1 MRFHRKPL
9 GRIFVADSDAFNQY
23 LDRAVKH
30 YSSLFTLPSYRN
42 IVVFS
47 ALICLAAGSASAL
60 ILSPS
65 YLGLIIGLLLGV
77 ILFAITALLNYFLRF
92 LVLKKDPI
100 YDLRR
105 VSALSLYCW
114 ILWLFFIFMG
124 CGAAV
129 FYGAVWAIRLYLIGF
144 SAVLI
149 LRLIVLYV
157 TSTSGFKRFLI
168 ASIIPPFLCL
178 APLMSLW
185 LDVADFWRITLF
197 LFYALGVALV
207 SSYLFFFFLNS
218 VGRRAVGFSSLSI
231 FKAFLMNWIA
241 DLNAPFEVFLEN
253 LSEEQDVNVSVLRF
267 DGSNGKAFMVVPSVH
282 PGPFK
287 NIGSSLLPSM
297 LKKALEQKFGGV
309 ACVPLGLLG
318 HELDLASQ
326 VQSQKIIDCVVESAF
341 FKVDED
347 RATPFVKVKNG
358 LATACCQVFGKTAF
372 IALSLAP
379 STTEDLPRELGSII
393 QREARRHGLKACVVV
408 NAHNSINGPLDSKQ
422 AFEALEA
429 AAKACLEKAVS
440 MDRQPFK
447 IGAATIMPKDFGLAE
462 GMGPGGITVLVVEV
476 GGQKAAYVIFDGN
489 NMVSGL
495 RDKILSALQTMGV
508 DEGEV
513 FTTDTHSVNAVT
525 LNARGYHP
533 IGEVIDHERLI
544 EYVKEAARTAL
555 ASLEPARVGFRD
567 VVVQNVKVIGQ
578 DALEKLCL
586 LPDIVIR
593 WAKRVVVPLFALTFL
608 LLMLFL
614 LWI

>member
-1 MRFHRKPL
+1 MT
-9 GRIFVADSDAFNQY
+9 ASDLVNQY

-30 YSSLFTLPSYRN
+30 YSSLFALPSYRN
-42 IVVFS
+42 VVVFS
-47 ALICLAAGSASAL
+47 ALTCLVAGLASAL
-60 ILSPS
+60 IFSPPHA
-65 YLGLIIGLLLGV
+65 GLIIGLLLGV
-77 ILFAITALLNYFLRF
+77 VFFAITAILNYFLT
-92 LVLKKDPI
+92 VLFFKKDPV
-100 YDLRR
+100 YNLRR

-114 ILWLFFIFMG
+114 ILWLFFIFVG
-124 CGAAV
+124 CGVAV
-129 FYGAVWAIRLYLIGF
+129 FYGAMWAVRLCLTGF

-149 LRLIVLYV
+149 LRFIVLYV
-157 TSTSGFKRFLI
+157 TSSSGFKRFLI

-178 APLMSLW
+178 VPFTFLW
-185 LDVADFWRITLF
+185 LGVADFWRISIF
-197 LFYALGVALV
+197 LAYALGVALA
-207 SSYLFFFFLNS
+207 SSYFFIFLLNS
-218 VGRRAVGFSSLSI
+218 VGKRKVGFSSLSI
-231 FKAFLMNWIA
+231 FKAFLLNWIA
-241 DLNAPFEVFLEN
+241 DLNAPFEVFLEK

-267 DGSNGKAFMVVPSVH
+267 DGSKVKAFIVVPSVH

-326 VQSQKIIDCVVESAF
+326 VQSQRIIDCVVESAF
-341 FKVDED
+341 FKAEGDK
-347 RATPFVKVKNG
+347 ATPFNKVKNG

-379 STTEDLPRELGSII
+379 NTTEDLPQELGSII
-393 QREARRHGLKACVVV
+393 QREAKKHGLKACVVV
-408 NAHNSINGPLDSKQ
+408 NAHNSINCPLDSKQ

-429 AAKACLEKAVS
+429 ASKACLEKAVS

-495 RDKILSALQTMGV
+495 REKILSALQTIGI

-533 IGEVIDHERLI
+533 IGEVMDHERLI
-544 EYVKEAARTAL
+544 EYVKEATCTAL

-586 LPDIVIR
+586 LPDMVIR
-593 WAKRVVVPLFALTFL
+593 RAKRVVVPLFALTFL
-608 LLMLFL
+608 LLMLVL

>member
-1 MRFHRKPL
+1 M
-9 GRIFVADSDAFNQY
+9 VASDSFNQY
-23 LDRAVKH
+23 LNRAVKH
-30 YSSLFTLPSYRN
+30 YSSLFMLPSYKN

-60 ILSPS
+60 IFSPS
-65 YLGLIIGLLLGV
+65 YLGLLNGLLLGV
-77 ILFAITALLNYFLRF
+77 IFFIITTLLNYFLTF
-92 LVLKKDPI
+92 LVLRKDPV

-105 VSALSLYCW
+105 VSALSLFCW
-114 ILWLFFIFMG
+114 ILWLFFIFMSF
-124 CGAAV
+124 GAAV
-129 FYGAVWAIRLYLIGF
+129 FCGAVWAVRLCLFGL

-149 LRLIVLYV
+149 LRLIVLHV
-157 TSTSGFKRFLI
+157 TSSSGFKRFLI
-168 ASIIPPFLCL
+168 ASIVPPFLCL
-178 APLMSLW
+178 APFMSLW
-185 LDVADFWRITLF
+185 LDVADFWRISIF
-197 LFYALGVALV
+197 LVYALGVALA
-207 SSYLFFFFLNS
+207 SSYFFISLLNS
-218 VGRRAVGFSSLSI
+218 VGKRTVGFSSLSI
-231 FKAFLMNWIA
+231 FKAFLLNWIA

-267 DGSNGKAFMVVPSVH
+267 DGSKVKAFIVVPSAH

-309 ACVPLGLLG
+309 ACVPLGVLG

-326 VQSQKIIDCVVESAF
+326 VQNQKIINCVVESAF
-341 FKVDED
+341 FKAEGDK
-347 RATPFVKVKNG
+347 ATPFIKIKNG
-358 LATACCQVFGKTAF
+358 LATACCQVFGGTAF
-372 IALSLAP
+372 IAFSLAP
-379 STTEDLPRELGSII
+379 NTTEDLPQELGSII
-393 QREARRHGLKACVVV
+393 QREAGKHGLNACVVV
-408 NAHNSINGPLDSKQ
+408 NAHNSINGTVDSKQ

-429 AAKACLEKAVS
+429 AAKACLEKIDS
-440 MDRQPFK
+440 IDKRPFK
-447 IGAATIMPKDFGLAE
+447 IGAATIMPEPFGLAE

-495 RDKILSALQTMGV
+495 REKILSALQTIGV

-533 IGEVIDHERLI
+533 IGEIMDQEKLI
-544 EYVKEAARTAL
+544 EYVKKAAHTAL
-555 ASLEPARVGFRD
+555 ASLGPAKVGFRN
-567 VVVQNVKVIGQ
+567 VTVQNVKVIGQ

-586 LPDIVIR
+586 LPDMVIR
-593 WAKRVVVPLFALTFL
+593 RAKRVVVPLFAVISL

-614 LWI
+614 LWV